1 MLRFLGAVKSMGR
14 LPRFIAG
21 DKLSRPVT
29 IKTSIIDD
37 VRKIVSDLKDQLIW
51 GADAIADEVGRDRRQ
66 VYHLLTSGAL
76 PGARKVGGRWVIAK
90 GSLWKIFRDEV
101 AA

>member
-1 MLRFLGAVKSMGR
+1 VEE
-14 LPRFIAG
+14 LPRFPSG
-21 DKLSRPVT
+21 DKPPQSVT
-29 IKTSIIDD
+29 MFSSKTERA
-37 VRKIVSDLKDQLIW
+37 RKIVSNLKDQLIW
-51 GADAIADEVGRDRRQ
+51 GADAIADELGRDRRQ
-66 VYHLLTSGAL
+66 VYHLLTKGAL